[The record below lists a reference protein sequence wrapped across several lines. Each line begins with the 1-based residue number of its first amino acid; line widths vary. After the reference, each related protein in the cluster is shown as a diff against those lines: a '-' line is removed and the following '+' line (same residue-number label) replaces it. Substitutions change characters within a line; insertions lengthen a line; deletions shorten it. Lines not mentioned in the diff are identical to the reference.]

1 MTPSP
6 RKIQVLPEHLANK
19 IAAGEVIQ
27 RPESVVK
34 ELLENSFDAGST
46 SVTVVVKEGGRKLI
60 QVMDDGTGMDEEDAR
75 MSFLRHATSKIA
87 TYEDLEVI
95 RTYGFRGEALASIA
109 AVAHVILTTRRAE
122 DDVAVEIRIDG
133 GGEVRATGVARER
146 GTTVAVQNLFY
157 NVPARRKFLKSPNTE
172 FRHVHDVVV
181 RAALSRPDIGMD
193 FVSDDEP
200 VLQLAAGPLD
210 KRVTDLFGERQF
222 EGLLPVDETT
232 DLLRIHG
239 FIGKP
244 SFGQRSRS
252 TQYLFLNGRTIL
264 NRNITHAVYSA
275 YEHLLAGG
283 TYPFF
288 VLFLETDPRQVDVN
302 IHPSKMEAKFED
314 EQGIYRMVSSVAR
327 KALAGGMS
335 VPSLTG
341 TGHSDNLGLAFTTR
355 QHSWPREQPVVDIRT
370 GEILPLFGPEGTF
383 TRGPG
388 TLPPVTPVFP
398 ESGFAGSIQEAPAGS
413 LLWQLHNRYILS
425 QIKSGLM
432 IVDQHVAHERILYE
446 QALERMNSSGR
457 SSQQLLFP
465 STQQL
470 PADDY
475 NLLEELLPEMDLL
488 GFDVKVFGRGTV
500 VVEGMPPEV
509 RPGSEGRILAEILD
523 LYKEYR
529 QDSPTQVRDNLAK
542 SYACRSAIKSG
553 DPLGEQEMRSL
564 IDQLFATKMPYVCPH
579 GRPIVLR
586 ISLEEFDRRFGRR

>member
-1 MTPSP
+1 MTPSA

-34 ELLENSFDAGST
+34 ELLENAFDAGAT
-46 SVTVVVKEGGRKLI
+46 AVTVVVKEGGRKLI
-60 QVMDDGTGMDEEDAR
+60 QVMDDGTGMDQEDAR
-75 MSFLRHATSKIA
+75 MSFLRHATSKIS

-109 AVAHVILTTRRAE
+109 AVAHVVLTTRRAE

-133 GGEVRATGVARER
+133 GGELRTSAVARER
-146 GTTVAVQNLFY
+146 GTSVAVHNLFY

-181 RAALSRPDIGMD
+181 RAALSRPDVGID

-200 VLQLAAGPLD
+200 VLQLAAGPLET
-210 KRVTDLFGERQF
+210 RVTDLFGERQF

-244 SFGQRSRS
+244 SFGQRSRNN
-252 TQYLFLNGRTIL
+252 QYLFLNGRTIL

-275 YEHLLAGG
+275 YEHLLTGG
-283 TYPFF
+283 TFPFF

-327 KALAGGMS
+327 KALAGGLS

-341 TGHSDNLGLAFTTR
+341 TGQPGDVGLAFTAR
-355 QHSWPREQPVVDIRT
+355 QHSWPRDNPVVDIRT
-370 GEILPLFGPEGTF
+370 GEILPLFGPEGTPA
-383 TRGPG
+383 RGPLS
-388 TLPPVTPVFP
+388 LPPVMPVVPDSSAGIP
-398 ESGFAGSIQEAPAGS
+398 EAGAGS

-446 QALERMNSSGR
+446 QALDRMNTSGR

-475 NLLEELLPEMDLL
+475 TLLEELLPEMDLL
-488 GFDVKVFGRGTV
+488 GFDVKVFGKGTV

-553 DPLGEQEMRSL
+553 DPLGEPEMRSL